1 MVAGQRPDAIFESD
15 QFKGREMH
23 LTLALERYDRHFP
36 FFDGTVKPPDGFKL
50 HALQV
55 GQSHPLAGG
64 IDRHGGMLQ
73 GKYDIAEFSMSTFL
87 MAVAR
92 NLPIT
97 GIPVF
102 PRRLFTAG
110 LIYVRED
117 SPFTRPSDLRRK
129 RVAIRSFQTTL
140 SLLAKG
146 DLKFEYDTPWEE
158 IHWLLEDKEKIGFE
172 PKPGVKVERLP
183 KGTDVGHLLRDGKC
197 DAVIQPHPPKS
208 IMMGE
213 VKVRRLFGDAEAEEL
228 RYFRKYGWWPIMHI
242 IAIRRELADRHPELC
257 RGMMT
262 CFQEARS
269 IAWDYF
275 SDPNWSSL
283 AWGRRYFE
291 RERSAFGTDP
301 WTFGINA
308 NRENLEQFIMY
319 SHDQGLIGRTLE
331 VDELFHSSVRST

>member
-1 MVAGQRPDAIFESD
+1 MD
-15 QFKGREMH
+15 
-23 LTLALERYDRHFP
+23 LTLALDRYDRHFP
-36 FFDGTVKPPDGFKL
+36 FFDGTVTPPYGFRL
-50 HALQV
+50 CALQV

-64 IDRHGGMLQ
+64 IDRHRGMLE

-92 NLPIT
+92 KLPIT

-117 SPFTRPSDLRRK
+117 SPFTKPSDLKGR

-158 IHWLLEDKEKIGFE
+158 IVWLLQDREKIRFE
-172 PKPGVKVERLP
+172 MKPGVKVEMLAE
-183 KGTDVGHLLRDGKC
+183 GTDVGHLLKDGTA

-208 IMMGE
+208 ITSGA
-213 VKVRRLFGDAEAEEL
+213 VKVRRLFADADAEEL
-228 RYFRKYGWWPIMHI
+228 RYFKKYGWWPIMHV
-242 IAIRRELADRHPELC
+242 IAIRSELADRHPELGPGLMASF
-257 RGMMT
+257 R
-262 CFQEARS
+262 QARS

-291 RERSAFGTDP
+291 RERAAFGRDP
-301 WTFGINA
+301 WTFGVAA
-308 NRENLEQFIMY
+308 NRANLEQFIGY
-319 SHDQGLIGRTLE
+319 SHDQGLIGRRLAVE
-331 VDELFHSSVRST
+331 ELFHPSVLST